1 MIKVYE
7 HLATTLPD
15 GATVI
20 GWKDWTN
27 QIPPVAGAVPH
38 IPTCTLVRVADR
50 HVVAIYGDCGCHSI
64 LDRISDGG
72 RC

>member
-27 QIPPVAGAVPH
+27 QVPPVAGAV
-38 IPTCTLVRVADR
+38 R
-50 HVVAIYGDCGCHSI
+50 HTS
-64 LDRISDGG
+64 
-72 RC
+72 